1 MKNVFNNT
9 YGLARTVIAAGNLAT
24 FALTDFS
31 LYFDKD
37 IFLVKPSG
45 TLPNFFYIF
54 GESGLVYSQIMSII
68 ILLWVMSGYLPQIT
82 GILHAWIVYSFS
94 TFSLLVEG
102 GDQISQIIL
111 ILLIPVTLFDK
122 RINHWADHDFFR
134 YRRPDFFAQFSYSCI
149 VMIQLQICIL
159 YFFSFVEKFKV
170 AEWRNGSVFYYW
182 YNHRPFGA
190 NEFIHEILNPFI
202 NYKIVYIAITWSVL
216 LLEILL
222 AGAIMSS
229 AKFKKNLFY
238 FAFAFHF
245 MIWIIHGLAS
255 FYMAMVGGLIIYL
268 LPADQSIDFRRLF
281 GFSKKNDE
289 ENFTPKLNY
298 EKNH

>member
-1 MKNVFNNT
+1 MDFMKNVFNNT

-24 FALTDFS
+24 FSLTDFS

-54 GESGLVYSQIMSII
+54 GESGLLYSQIISII

-82 GILHAWIVYSFS
+82 GMLHAWVVYSFS

-122 RINHWADHDFFR
+122 RINHWDDHDFFS
-134 YRRPDFFAQFSYSCI
+134 YRRSDFFGQFSYSCI
-149 VMIQLQICIL
+149 LMIQLQICIL

-182 YNHRPFGA
+182 YNHHPFGA
-190 NEFIHEILNPFI
+190 NEFIHAILNPFI
-202 NYKIVYIAITWSVL
+202 DYKIVYIAITWSVL
-216 LLEILL
+216 LLEVLL
-222 AGAIMSS
+222 AGAILSS

-255 FYMAMVGGLIIYL
+255 FYIAMVGGLIIYL

-281 GFSKKNDE
+281 GFSNKKL
-289 ENFTPKLNY
+289 KKVLL
-298 EKNH
+298 KN